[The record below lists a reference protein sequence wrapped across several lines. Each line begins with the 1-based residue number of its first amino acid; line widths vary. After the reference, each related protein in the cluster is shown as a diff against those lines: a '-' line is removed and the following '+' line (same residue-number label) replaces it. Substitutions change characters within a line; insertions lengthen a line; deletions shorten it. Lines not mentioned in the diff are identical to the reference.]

1 MLRLLFVL
9 FNMVGITLMNIFMGS
24 DVVLTMSTPNTISA
38 GSEFDIEVVLK
49 KGDLNGFAR
58 YQQQLPL
65 GLTAQ
70 LVESSFGDF
79 SFEDQKVKFIWLQIP
94 SDKEIKFTY
103 RVKVDERLK
112 GEFNLKGNFSYI
124 VNNERKSTDAESSI
138 ITINPSSRIDPN
150 LIVDIHE
157 FQNILPIQAPLSL
170 LASNVR
176 CIRQT
181 PMPTGEANDLMVRL
195 LVNKANTEKFAKIEE
210 DIPAGFNAEAIDAK
224 DAIFTFKDQKVKFL
238 WMNLPPDP
246 KFVVSYRLI
255 PTDGKGDVTVKILG
269 KFSYIVNEATRVI
282 DIIQKDIDLSNL
294 DPKNLDGILASTISS
309 TVFPEGQTL
318 SSSFTQVD
326 ADGGVNVPISYQE
339 IKDRP
344 KKTVK
349 SEPNMLPYMLE
360 PEKGVYYRVQVAA
373 GHRPINIK
381 KYFLRYKISHEV
393 RTEKHEGWY
402 KYSIGSFNEYKEAR
416 DFRMMT
422 WNTTKVNDAFVAAY
436 NNGKR
441 ITVQE
446 ALMITNQQW
455 YR

>member
-1 MLRLLFVL
+1 MLI
-9 FNMVGITLMNIFMGS
+9 NMISISLMNIFMGS
-24 DVVLTMSTPNTISA
+24 DVTLVMNAPTTISA
-38 GSEFDIEVVLK
+38 GTEFDIEIVLK
-49 KGDLNGFAR
+49 KGSLDGFAR
-58 YQQQLPL
+58 FQQQLPF

-70 LVESSFGDF
+70 LVESSLGDF
-79 SFEDQKVKFIWLQIP
+79 SFADQKVKLIWLKIP
-94 SDKEIKFTY
+94 SEKEIKFTY

-112 GEFNLKGNFSYI
+112 GDFKLDGNFSYI
-124 VNNERKSTDAESSI
+124 VDNERKVVSVESKNVSITPST
-138 ITINPSSRIDPN
+138 RIDPN
-150 LIVDIHE
+150 LIVDINE
-157 FQNILPIQAPLSL
+157 FQNIIPVQAPVSL

-181 PMPTGEANDLMVRL
+181 PAPTGEANDLMVKL

-246 KFVVSYRLI
+246 RFVVSYRLI
-255 PTDGKGDVTVKILG
+255 PIDGQGDVTVKISG
-269 KFSYIVNEATRVI
+269 KFSYIINEATRVI

-294 DPKNLDGILASTISS
+294 DPKNLDGILASTMTSAS
-309 TVFPEGQTL
+309 FSEGQL
-318 SSSFTQVD
+318 SSSFTQTG
-326 ADGGVNVPISYQE
+326 ADGGIEIPIRYEE
-339 IKDRP
+339 IKDKP
-344 KKTVK
+344 KKAVK

-373 GHRPINIK
+373 GHKPINIK
-381 KYFLRYKISHEV
+381 KYFLRYNISHEV

-402 KYSIGSFNEYKEAR
+402 KYSIGSFNEYREAR
-416 DFRMMT
+416 DFRMMI
-422 WNTTKVNDAFVAAY
+422 WNTTKVNDAFVSAY
-436 NNGKR
+436 NNGRR

>member
-1 MLRLLFVL
+1 MLI
-9 FNMVGITLMNIFMGS
+9 NTISISLMSIFIGS
-24 DVVLTMSTPNTISA
+24 DVTLVMNAPTTINA
-38 GSEFDIEVVLK
+38 GSEFDIEIVLK
-49 KGDLNGFAR
+49 KGSLDGFAR
-58 YQQQLPL
+58 FQQQLPL

-70 LVESSFGDF
+70 LVESSLGDF
-79 SFEDQKVKFIWLQIP
+79 SFTDQKVKLIWLKIP
-94 SDKEIKFTY
+94 TEKEIKFTY

-112 GEFNLKGNFSYI
+112 GDFKLDGNFSYI
-124 VNNERKSTDAESSI
+124 VDNERKVVSVESKNVS
-138 ITINPSSRIDPN
+138 INPSTRIDPN
-150 LIVDIHE
+150 LIVDINE
-157 FQNILPIQAPLSL
+157 FQNIIPVQAPVSL

-181 PMPTGEANDLMVRL
+181 PAPTGEANDLMVKL

-210 DIPAGFNAEAIDAK
+210 DIPSGFNAEAIDAK

-238 WMNLPPDP
+238 WMNLPTDP
-246 KFVVSYRLI
+246 RFVVSYRLI
-255 PTDGKGDVTVKILG
+255 PVDGQGDVTVKISG
-269 KFSYIVNEATRVI
+269 KFSYIINEATRVI

-294 DPKNLDGILASTISS
+294 DPKNLDGILASTMSS
-309 TVFPEGQTL
+309 ATFSDGQSL
-318 SSSFTQVD
+318 SSSFTQTG
-326 ADGGVNVPISYQE
+326 ADGGIEIPIRYEE
-339 IKDRP
+339 IKDKP

-373 GHRPINIK
+373 GHKPINIK
-381 KYFLRYKISHEV
+381 KYFLRYNISHEV

-416 DFRMMT
+416 DFRIMI
-422 WNTTKVNDAFVAAY
+422 WNTTKVNDAFVSAY

>member
-1 MLRLLFVL
+1 MLRFLFVL
-9 FNMVGITLMNIFMGS
+9 FNLVGFAFMNIFMNS
-24 DVVLTMSTPNTISA
+24 DVTLTMNVPATIKA
-38 GSEFDIEVVLK
+38 GSEFDIEVVLQ
-49 KGDLNGFAR
+49 KGDLKGFAR
-58 YQQQLPL
+58 FQQQLPL

-70 LVESSFGDF
+70 LVESSYGDF

-94 SDKEIKFTY
+94 ADKEIRFTY

-112 GEFNLKGNFSYI
+112 GEFNLKGNFAYI
-124 VNNERKSTDAESSI
+124 ADNQRKSTIVESSKI
-138 ITINPSSRIDPN
+138 DINPSSRIDPN

-157 FQNILPIQAPLSL
+157 FQNIIPVQAPVSL

-181 PMPTGEANDLMVRL
+181 PAPTGEANDLMVKL

-210 DIPAGFNAEAIDAK
+210 DIPNGFNAEAIDAK

-246 KFVVSYRLI
+246 RFVVSYRLI
-255 PTDGKGDVTVKILG
+255 PLDGSGDIKINILG
-269 KFSYIVNEATRVI
+269 KFSYIINDATRVI

-294 DPKNLDGILASTISS
+294 DPKNLDGILASTMATSGFSGDQTISS
-309 TVFPEGQTL
+309 SYTQTG
-318 SSSFTQVD
+318 T
-326 ADGGVNVPISYQE
+326 DGGIEIPIRYQE
-339 IKDRP
+339 IKDKP
-344 KKTVK
+344 KKVVK
-349 SEPNMLPYMLE
+349 SEPSMLPYMLE

-373 GHRPINIK
+373 GHKPINIK
-381 KYFLRYKISHEV
+381 KYFLHYNISHEV

-402 KYSIGSFNEYKEAR
+402 KYSIGSFDEYKEAR
-416 DFRMMT
+416 DFRMML
-422 WNTTKVNDAFVAAY
+422 WNTTKANDAFVAAY

-441 ITVQE
+441 ITIQE